1 MPTAARCV
9 CACQLDAL
17 TIVTH
22 LSAAESDYFQDARN
36 INQAYADRH
45 DYSFQMVNIN
55 HAVAADR
62 DARWS
67 KVKILSKVPE
77 TDMEAGG
84 AVLWMDNNAVFMNLN
99 YSVLSLVENMKE
111 HRAKNGSVTVQTFQR
126 SQIKN
131 VDPG

>member
-1 MPTAARCV
+1 
-9 CACQLDAL
+9 LDAL

-84 AVLWMDNNAVFMNLN
+84 AVLWMDNNAVFMNPSLN
-99 YSVLSLVENMKE
+99 YFMFSLVENMKE
-111 HRAKNGSVTVQTFQR
+111 HRAKNGSVQR
-126 SQIKN
+126 FERAQSKN